1 MGVIMIETRNKKAIR
16 KIAWRYMKS
25 SKQRNVFI
33 VLAVALSA
41 FLLSAVFSLGITFYN
56 ANSRQQV
63 IAEGTKLR
71 VQVRGNW
78 KGFRGLRDRE
88 RVQGRGY
95 RSDTGCRACS
105 HGTSESKS
113 SA

>member
-1 MGVIMIETRNKKAIR
+1 MIETRNKKAIR

-56 ANSRQQV
+56 AV
-63 IAEGTKLR
+63 MK
-71 VQVRGNW
+71 
-78 KGFRGLRDRE
+78 
-88 RVQGRGY
+88 
-95 RSDTGCRACS
+95 
-105 HGTSESKS
+105 
-113 SA
+113 